1 MKFSNKEAILSL
13 IHKANSKKGLLED
26 LNSNIPNSPNQAKQA
41 NSYAFINQQKHARN
55 SST

>member
-13 IHKANSKKGLLED
+13 IHKTTSKKGLLDD
-26 LNSNIPNSPNQAKQA
+26 LNPNSPNQTKNQA